1 MIEGVEFQINQLFYN
16 LISNA
21 LKFSQEGIAPMI
33 SVASNPVGPDEL
45 QKLAV
50 NSPNINFIDIT
61 ITDNGI
67 GFERQYVNQ
76 IFEIFNRLH
85 EYDVYPGSGIG
96 LALCK
101 RIVSNH
107 KGYIHA
113 ESEVGKG
120 SIFHIILPEKST

>member
-1 MIEGVEFQINQLFYN
+1 MITVT
-16 LISNA
+16 
-21 LKFSQEGIAPMI
+21 
-33 SVASNPVGPDEL
+33 SNPVRPDEL

-50 NSPNINFIDIT
+50 NAPNINFIDIT

-120 SIFHIILPEKST
+120 SIFHIILPEKSTSFKFRLQWNYKLLILRSLKADFWRTINI